1 MEENRDS
8 EHLCLACGVNEATHE
23 YCDAC
28 AETVPG
34 DYIVYGARD
43 WVVHVTEAQQE
54 FSYVED
60 NVERMLRSG
69 CDMVC
74 VWTGEKA
81 AQGFERDDRGA
92 REMGPSLEETF
103 VCWTDQA
110 PTLVV
115 DLTMALSQ
123 AWSEGVDEVVFLT
136 PAGKARREGDT
147 EAADRKLFE
156 IVTPGPRTRR
166 SPLAERIAPGAR

>member
-1 MEENRDS
+1 MEERPDS
-8 EHLCLACGVNEATHE
+8 ESLCLACGVNEATHE

-54 FSYVED
+54 FHYVED
-60 NVERMLRSG
+60 HIERMLRAG

-81 AQGFERDDRGA
+81 AQGFDRDDRGA
-92 REMGPSLEETF
+92 RDMGPSLDETY
-103 VCWTDQA
+103 VCWTDQV
-110 PTLVV
+110 PLVVV
-115 DLTMALSQ
+115 DLTMALSY
-123 AWSEGVDEVVFLT
+123 AWSQDVDEVVFLT
-136 PAGKARREGDT
+136 PAGKARLEDAAG
-147 EAADRKLFE
+147 AADRKLFQFAA
-156 IVTPGPRTRR
+156 PGPRTRR
-166 SPLAERIAPGAR
+166 SPLAERSAV